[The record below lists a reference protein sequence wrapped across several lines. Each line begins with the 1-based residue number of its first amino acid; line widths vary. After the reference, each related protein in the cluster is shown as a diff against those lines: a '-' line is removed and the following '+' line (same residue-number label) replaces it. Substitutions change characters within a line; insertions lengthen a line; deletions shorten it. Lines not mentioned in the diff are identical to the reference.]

1 MLFKI
6 TSAGNN
12 STCGD
17 LFFTVPTPKAMESVV
32 QEISELCQ
40 VRAGELYGGMNYASP
55 RLEAELSMMR
65 KTDTAFHFALLKEIA
80 DLSEREG
87 YPVMPEGNL
96 AGSMIA
102 FLLGITSINPLPPHY
117 RCHTADCEFF
127 CEENVETDL
136 LGVDL
141 TDKNCPLC
149 GERMK
154 KDGYNI
160 AIEAV
165 WGTEDNLQA
174 PDFSMG
180 IAAPIRSL
188 IHNKL
193 DSEFGFVDSDNALY
207 KQLTLADSALCEK
220 VGDLAKATGVSPN
233 TAQYQDEVYL
243 RVLKNVADDLV
254 DELTEFKE
262 LGHISDEYHVNG
274 MSFAKELKGVTSCDF
289 CTLTKIYGYTNGSFS
304 NPKAL
309 RNVYDPHFFTL
320 RDDYFKALVSCGVP
334 DEAALDLAKR
344 GVWSLAEKRKEYFSI
359 LGQYDVPQAL
369 QEHFNCVTD
378 LWSASA
384 CISRLQLMCAIA
396 WYQINYPEGFTK
408 RTEHRC

>member
-17 LFFTVPTPKAMESVV
+17 LFFTVPSPEAMESAV
-32 QEISELCQ
+32 QEISELCR
-40 VRAGELYGGMNYASP
+40 VRAGELYGGMNYASL

-80 DLSEREG
+80 DLSGREG

-117 RCHTADCEFF
+117 RCHTADCGFF
-127 CEENVETDL
+127 NEENVETDL

-141 TDKNCPLC
+141 TDKNCHLC
-149 GERMK
+149 GEHMN

-165 WGTEDNLQA
+165 WGTKDNPQA

-180 IAAPIRSL
+180 IAAHIRSL
-188 IHNKL
+188 IHNQL
-193 DSEFGFVDSDNALY
+193 DSKFGFVDSDKSLY

-220 VGDLAKATGVSPN
+220 VGNLAKATGALPN
-233 TAQYQDEVYL
+233 ANQYQNEVYSQ
-243 RVLKNVADDLV
+243 VLKNTADDMV
-254 DELTEFKE
+254 GELNEFKKSDS
-262 LGHISDEYHVNG
+262 ISEEYYVNG
-274 MSFAKELKGVTSCDF
+274 MSFVEELRGVISCDF
-289 CTLTKIYGYTNGSFS
+289 CTLTKIYGYIHGSFS
-304 NPKAL
+304 NPKVL
-309 RNVYDPHFFTL
+309 KNVYDPHFFTL
-320 RDDYFKALVSCGVP
+320 RDDFFKALVSSGVP
-334 DEAALDLAKR
+334 DEVALNLAKR
-344 GVWSLAEKRKEYFSI
+344 GIWSLTEKRKEYISI
-359 LGQYDVPQAL
+359 LEQYDVPQAL
-369 QEHFNCVTD
+369 QEYFDSVAN

-396 WYQINYPEGFTK
+396 WYQINYPEEFIK
-408 RTEHRC
+408 RTEYRL